1 MENTILINELLKEK
15 EILLERIEAVNRFL
29 LAYGYKD
36 DKKKSVTPAALEEN
50 FNPLTGYQYVRKDF
64 PIDGRKDNQVL
75 WLFNNHFDKGIKLNE
90 LQSKYN
96 ELKGFDDKGDEIRI
110 DNTARRLKRESKLV
124 VVKYNNSNKNAF
136 WGLPEWIE
144 NNDFKEEYRPD
155 KNKLPID
162 IESTDVS
169 IGN

>member
-1 MENTILINELLKEK
+1 MENTVLTDALLKER
-15 EILLERIEAVNRFL
+15 EALIERIKAIDVIL
-29 LAYGYKD
+29 SPYGYDFENKLD
-36 DKKKSVTPAALEEN
+36 NAKKSAKKALDIIGEPKN
-50 FNPLTGYQYVRKDF
+50 F
-64 PIDGRKDNQVL
+64 PINGRKDKQVL

-96 ELKGFDDKGDEIRI
+96 ELKGLDDKGEEIRV
-110 DNTARRLKRESKLV
+110 DNTARRLKRESKLA
-124 VVKYNNSNKNAF
+124 VVKYNKSNKNAF

-144 NNDFKEEYRPD
+144 NDDFNDEYRPD

-169 IGN
+169 MGN